1 MWFMGGNMKDIYSK
15 PFDCPLL
22 EIPYIAMAKELDSG
36 FDAKTYLYYNYL
48 LDLLKINK
56 VVWGYIRSRYEVVL
70 RSYAFY
76 KLFIN
81 IKDKGF
87 KDSDVIEY
95 INGLPYGKL
104 TFIKEDGKIQLIDG
118 HHRMA
123 ILIHLGY
130 SEFEV
135 KENYLIPI

>member
-1 MWFMGGNMKDIYSK
+1 MEVNIKDIYSK
-15 PFDCPLL
+15 PFDCSLL
-22 EIPYIAMAKELDSG
+22 EIPYIEMIKEFDSE
-36 FDAKTYLYYNYL
+36 FDINKYLYYNYL

-56 VVWGYIRSRYEVVL
+56 VVWGCIRSRYEVVL
-70 RSYAFY
+70 RSHAFY

-87 KDSDVIEY
+87 KDSGVVEY

-118 HHRMA
+118 HHR
-123 ILIHLGY
+123 
-130 SEFEV
+130 
-135 KENYLIPI
+135 